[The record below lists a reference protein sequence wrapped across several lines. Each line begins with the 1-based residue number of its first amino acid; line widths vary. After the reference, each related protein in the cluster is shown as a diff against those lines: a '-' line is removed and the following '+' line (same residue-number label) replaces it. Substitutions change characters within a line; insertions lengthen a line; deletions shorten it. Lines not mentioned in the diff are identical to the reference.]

1 MKKVDILIEF
11 NQKDWFKTYIDMNA
25 ELGQKAKN
33 KFEKYRFKL
42 MSNAVFQET
51 MKNVRKY
58 RNITLVTTERRGS
71 YLVSEPNCHT
81 TKFFTEKL

>member
-1 MKKVDILIEF
+1 
-11 NQKDWFKTYIDMNA
+11 MNA

-42 MSNAVFQET
+42 MTNAAFQET
-51 MKNVRKY
+51 MKNVRKF
-58 RNITLVTTERRGS
+58 RNITLVTTEKRS

-81 TKFFTEKL
+81 IKFFTEKL